1 MIVIAWN
8 KEMNVT
14 ICRATADDV
23 GALSKLFN
31 AYRVFFGQDGDLSLA
46 EEFLRRRLNNSES
59 IIFFAYTSDKHCVGF
74 AQLYPS
80 FSSVSAERIWIL
92 NDLFVLES
100 LRGMGIGKKLLCEIE
115 AFCEETQAGGI
126 VVETTTSNT
135 GARRLY
141 ESNGYQKVPDRV
153 FYERKNQPKNELD

>member
-1 MIVIAWN
+1 
-8 KEMNVT
+8 MNVT
-14 ICRATADDV
+14 ICRANADDV
-23 GALSKLFN
+23 GGLTKLFN
-31 AYRVFFGQDGDLSLA
+31 EYRVFFGRDSDLSLA
-46 EEFLRRRLNNSES
+46 EDFLRTRLNNSES
-59 IIFFAYTSDKHCVGF
+59 VIFCAYTSDKHCVGF

-80 FSSVSAERIWIL
+80 FSSVLAKHIWIL

-100 LRGMGIGKKLLCEIE
+100 LRGMGIGKKLLRKIQI
-115 AFCEETQAGGI
+115 FCEETQVGGI

-153 FYERKNQPKNELD
+153 FYERKNQPKNELG